1 MHVRM
6 RTRMAVSLGAAC
18 TVLGAMALSVGAALP
33 AQAAST
39 DYQPGAFDVVGDG
52 SDTLQ
57 FVVDFGA
64 DGDIAADPGYNF
76 AGNKYK
82 LVNIDATADANAR
95 IAYANGST
103 LTTPIFLNPTAVYR
117 AGAFP
122 VQRINGSG
130 AGINA
135 LLADTA
141 TGTAGTSEPDPGCAV
156 TTTNPFPRC
165 AISFARMSS
174 NPTVAQGATAVTNGF
189 QGLQQFVLGVEHL
202 RAAAATAATNAPSMT
217 ALVLAHIYQCDVG
230 YTTWNSANIGGTSA
244 DTIIPIL
251 PQAGSGTRNTFLAD
265 LSAALGVTV
274 VVGSCVHLSEENDP
288 TAITSLASTTTNPN
302 GGTCA
307 PNCSA
312 DAIAPMSGAR
322 LNLWSGLSGNTTFGA
337 NPGVGYFHDP
347 GTVYPGATTGA
358 LNPAVVQL
366 AGTPPAVEAGG
377 TTAYN
382 DTRNLNIV
390 YRWTD
395 QISTT
400 PWQPG
405 TTLNWAQALFC
416 NPGGATVPFFQG
428 PEGKLLI
435 AEAGADPS
443 TQSCL
448 TTPLT

>member
-1 MHVRM
+1 
-6 RTRMAVSLGAAC
+6 
-18 TVLGAMALSVGAALP
+18 MALSVSAALP

-39 DYQPGAFDVVGDG
+39 DYQPGTFDVVGDG

-64 DGDIAADPGYNF
+64 DGDISGDPGYNF

-82 LVNIDATADANAR
+82 LASIDATADSNAR
-95 IAYANGST
+95 LAYANGST
-103 LTTPIFLNPTAVYR
+103 ITTPLQLFPTAVYR
-117 AGAFP
+117 AGSFP

-135 LLADTA
+135 LLADTTVA
-141 TGTAGTSEPDPGCAV
+141 DPH
-156 TTTNPFPRC
+156 
-165 AISFARMSS
+165 IDFARMSS
-174 NPTVAQGATAVTNGF
+174 NPTTAQGATAVTNGW

-202 RAAAATAATNAPSMT
+202 RAAAATTTNAPGLT
-217 ALVLAHIYQCDVG
+217 ALVLAHIYQCDTG
-230 YTTWNSANIGGTSA
+230 FTTWNAAGIGGTSA
-244 DTIIPIL
+244 DTIIPVL
-251 PQAGSGTRNTFLAD
+251 PQSGSGTRNTFLAD
-265 LSAALGVTV
+265 LATALGVPSITV
-274 VVGSCVHLSEENDP
+274 GGCVHISEENDP
-288 TAITSLASTTTNPN
+288 TAITSLASTTVNPN
-302 GGTCA
+302 GGTCT

-312 DAIAPMSGAR
+312 DAIEPFSGAR

-347 GTVYPGATTGA
+347 TVAYPGGA
-358 LNPAVVQL
+358 ALVPGITQL
-366 AGTPPAVEAGG
+366 TATPPAAQG
-377 TTAYN
+377 TGAVAYN

-390 YRWTD
+390 YRWID

-400 PWQPG
+400 PWQPN
-405 TTLNWAQALFC
+405 TALNWAQTLFC
-416 NPGGATVPFFQG
+416 NPGGATVPYFQS
-428 PEGKLLI
+428 PAGKALI

>member
-1 MHVRM
+1 MHVRI

-39 DYQPGAFDVVGDG
+39 DYQPNANDVVGDG
-52 SDTLQ
+52 SDTVQ
-57 FVVDFGA
+57 YVVDFGA
-64 DGDIAADPGYNF
+64 DGDTGGDAGYNS
-76 AGNKYK
+76 AGNLYK
-82 LVNIDATADANAR
+82 LISFDATADSNAR
-95 IAYANGST
+95 ASWANGST
-103 LTTPIFLNPTAVYR
+103 LQAPIPLDPTAVYR
-117 AGAFP
+117 AGTFP

-141 TGTAGTSEPDPGCAV
+141 ITDP
-156 TTTNPFPRC
+156 

-174 NPTVAQGATAVTNGF
+174 NPSSANGATAVSNGW
-189 QGLQQFVLGVEHL
+189 QGLQQFVAGTEHL
-202 RAAAATAATNAPSMT
+202 RVAADSTATNAPSMT
-217 ALVLAHIYQCDVG
+217 ALVLAHIYQCDTG
-230 YTTWNSANIGGTSA
+230 YTAWNSPNIGGTSGG
-244 DTIIPIL
+244 TIIPIL
-251 PQAGSGTRNTFLAD
+251 PQSGSGTRNTFLAD
-265 LSAALGVTV
+265 LSTALGSTV
-274 VVGSCVHLSEENDP
+274 VVGSCVRIAEENDP
-288 TAITSLASTTTNPN
+288 TAITTLASTTTNPN
-302 GGTCA
+302 GGTCT
-307 PNCSA
+307 PNCAA
-312 DAIAPMSGAR
+312 DAVEPVSGAR
-322 LNLWSGLSGNTTFGA
+322 LNLWAGLSGNTTFGG

-347 GTVYPGATTGA
+347 TASYPGGA
-358 LNPAVVQL
+358 ALSPGVVQL
-366 AGTPPAVEAGG
+366 TGTPPAVEAGG
-377 TTAYN
+377 TSAYN

-405 TTLNWAQALFC
+405 TTLNWAQTLFC
-416 NPGGATVPFFQG
+416 NPGGSVTPFFQT
-428 PEGKLLI
+428 PAGKTLI